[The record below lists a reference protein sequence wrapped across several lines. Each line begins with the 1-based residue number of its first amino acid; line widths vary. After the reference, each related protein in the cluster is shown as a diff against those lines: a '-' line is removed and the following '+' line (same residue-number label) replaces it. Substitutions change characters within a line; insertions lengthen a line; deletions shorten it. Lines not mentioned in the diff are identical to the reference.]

1 MPRHAHD
8 QRAAEIAASWSFALM
23 ADWCDVIRTPQRTEA
38 IEATPGY
45 RLAAFAARHAQCV
58 FDTLHALQFSARE
71 SAETRQSYQ
80 QRSRDPSREVAA
92 VVRPRPAVRV
102 GGGAGEAPQ
111 AALQLNADPS

>member
-1 MPRHAHD
+1 MFPER
-8 QRAAEIAASWSFALM
+8 RP
-23 ADWCDVIRTPQRTEA
+23 DWCDVIRTPQRTEA

-45 RLAAFAARHAQCV
+45 RLAALAARHAQCV
-58 FDTLHALQFSARE
+58 FDTRAAILG

-102 GGGAGEAPQ
+102 GGGASDAPQ
-111 AALQLNADPS
+111 AALQLNADPP